1 MRILIVNRWD
11 DEFADYGAWIDHQD
25 DRIFYVTIRSHLPL
39 IPPKTAHVEVVE
51 QVADVDQVI
60 AAADLC
66 NELAGGFERVLCL
79 SEFDLLTGAML
90 RERYDVPGADV
101 ERTLNFRDKPRMKQ
115 VLGARGIRVPAFRVV
130 DSRQDVVEFAAEV
143 AGGLMLKP
151 RAGAASQGC
160 LALPRGTDLAE
171 ALADLDDLHDYE
183 VEEFLD
189 GPIWH
194 VDGLM
199 YQGELRLGRAS
210 SYINTCYDFSRGTP
224 LGSVVESGGL
234 ADQVVSFAHECLEI
248 LGMADGIFHLEVIQT
263 SDGLAFLEVG
273 ARVGGGEIP
282 FTFRDVYGVDLLGD
296 WVQME
301 LGRAPRTAPGRNAT
315 EHAGFLMI
323 PEAVGKR
330 VTARTSMLGSVACL
344 YAEVLPEVGH
354 VFDGH
359 GGYDILLG
367 RFRYR
372 GASADAVR
380 AAIDATLDQ
389 YRYELER
396 AEEGDA
402 RKGGGE
408 EDSGDDDGDA
418 ADTRLAD
425 LTRPERPAVATA

>member
-11 DEFADYGAWIDHQD
+11 DEFADYGTWVDHRD
-25 DRIFYVTIRSHLPL
+25 DQVFYVTIRSHLPL
-39 IPPKTAHVEVVE
+39 VPPDAVHVEVVE
-51 QVADVDQVI
+51 DIADAAQVT

-66 NELAGGFERVLCL
+66 HRRAGGFERVLCL
-79 SEFDLLTGAML
+79 SEFDLLTGAAL
-90 RERYDVPGADV
+90 RERYDVPGDDV

-115 VLGARGIRVPAFRVV
+115 VLGARGVRVPGFREV
-130 DSRQDVVEFAAEV
+130 DGPQDVAEFAAAAE
-143 AGGLMLKP
+143 GGLMLKP
-151 RAGAASQGC
+151 RSGAASQGC

-171 ALADLDDLHDYE
+171 ALAGLDLRGYE

-210 SYINTCYDFSRGTP
+210 RYINTCYDFAHGTP
-224 LGSVVESGGL
+224 LGSVVQAGAL
-234 ADQVVSFAHECLEI
+234 ADQVVDFARHCLQV
-248 LGMADGIFHLEVIQT
+248 LGMADGIFHLEVIET
-263 SDGLAFLEVG
+263 ASGLAFLEVG

-301 LGRAPRTAPGRNAT
+301 LGRPPRTVPGGNAA

-323 PEAVGKR
+323 PEPVGYR
-330 VTARTSMLGSVACL
+330 VAARTPVLGTVEGL
-344 YAEVLPEVGH
+344 YAELLPDVGH

-359 GGYDILLG
+359 GGYDVLLG

-372 GASADAVR
+372 GASAEAVQDA
-380 AAIDATLDQ
+380 IEATLKQ
-389 YRYELER
+389 YRYELDRVE
-396 AEEGDA
+396 A
-402 RKGGGE
+402 
-408 EDSGDDDGDA
+408 DGIVEA
-418 ADTRLAD
+418 GADTRRADPAGPDGPVGATDRPDLA
-425 LTRPERPAVATA
+425 RRA

>member
-11 DEFADYGAWIDHQD
+11 DEFADYGAWIEHQD
-25 DRIFYVTIRSHLPL
+25 DQVFYVTIPSHLPL
-39 IPPKTAHVEVVE
+39 IPPKTEHVEI
-51 QVADVDQVI
+51 VDDIAEVDHVI

-66 NELAGGFERVLCL
+66 HERAGGFERILCL

-90 RERYDVPGADV
+90 RERYGVPGADV
-101 ERTLNFRDKPRMKQ
+101 QRTLNFRDKPRMKE
-115 VLGARGIRVPAFRVV
+115 VLGARGIRVPGFRLAENP
-130 DSRQDVVEFAAEV
+130 QDVAEFAASV
-143 AGGLMLKP
+143 SGGLMLKP

-160 LALPRGTDLAE
+160 LALPRGTDLAK
-171 ALADLDDLHDYE
+171 ALAGLDDLHDYE

-199 YQGELRLGRAS
+199 YRGELLLGRAS
-210 SYINTCYDFSRGTP
+210 RYVNTCYDFARGTP
-224 LGSVVESGGL
+224 LGSVVEAGAV
-234 ADQVVSFAHECLEI
+234 ADEVVDFARACLEI
-248 LGMADGIFHLEVIQT
+248 LGMVDGIFHLEVIQT
-263 SDGLAFLEVG
+263 ADGLAFLEVG

-301 LGRAPRTAPGRNAT
+301 LGRPPRTAPGGNAA

-323 PEAVGKR
+323 PEAVGQR
-330 VTARTSMLGSVACL
+330 MTARTSLLGTIDCL
-344 YAEVLPEVGH
+344 YAEELPEAGH

-359 GGYDILLG
+359 GGYDTLLG

-372 GASADAVR
+372 GASAEAVR
-380 AAIDATLDQ
+380 AAIDATLER

-396 AEEGDA
+396 AE
-402 RKGGGE
+402 
-408 EDSGDDDGDA
+408 
-418 ADTRLAD
+418 
-425 LTRPERPAVATA
+425 PEP

>member
-11 DEFADYGAWIDHQD
+11 DEFADYSAWIDHRD
-25 DRIFYVTIRSHLPL
+25 DETYYVTIRSHLPL
-39 IPPKTAHVEVVE
+39 VPPETVHVEVVDDI
-51 QVADVDQVI
+51 ADVDQVT

-66 NELAGGFERVLCL
+66 HKEAGGFERVLCL
-79 SEFDLLTGAML
+79 SEFDLLTGATL
-90 RERYDVPGADV
+90 RERYGVPGADV
-101 ERTLNFRDKPRMKQ
+101 QRTLNFRDKPRMKQ
-115 VLGARGIRVPAFRVV
+115 VLGARGVRVPGFRLV
-130 DSRQDVVEFAAEV
+130 DSRQDVAEFAAG
-143 AGGLMLKP
+143 ATGGLMLKP

-171 ALADLDDLHDYE
+171 ALDGLDLRGYQ

-199 YQGELRLGRAS
+199 YHGGLRLGRAS
-210 SYINTCYDFSRGTP
+210 RYLGTCYDFAHGAP
-224 LGSVVESGGL
+224 LGSVVQSGAL
-234 ADQVVSFAHECLEI
+234 ADQVVKFAHDCLEI

-263 SDGLAFLEVG
+263 ADGPAFLEVG

-301 LGRAPRTAPGRNAT
+301 LGRAPRTVPGENAA

-323 PEAVGKR
+323 PEAVGR
-330 VTARTSMLGSVACL
+330 QVAARTPVLGTIDCL
-344 YAEVLPEVGH
+344 YAELLPDVGH

-372 GASADAVR
+372 GASADAVQ
-380 AAIDATLDQ
+380 AAIHATLEQ
-389 YRYELER
+389 YRYEL
-396 AEEGDA
+396 
-402 RKGGGE
+402 GGAGE
-408 EDSGDDDGDA
+408 DGD
-418 ADTRLAD
+418 TG
-425 LTRPERPAVATA
+425 PAGPDRRRRDHVDRARRT